1 MIRYVIE
8 MFKFI
13 KKLIN
18 PNFHLKNIQFRDINQ
33 YKRLKTGGRENYFLE
48 SYESYDWHSLRKSI
62 SWGYIP
68 SIVVYKY
75 FNVSTNEFA
84 HHISNGNHRFFILS
98 ENKKDDDYLRVWVD
112 KRMSLKQLKATSTAK
127 NLESKIKKI
136 NDKLKYDYHKRINN
150 SPNKKRIKNN

>member
-8 MFKFI
+8 MFNFI
-13 KKLIN
+13 YKLLHPNYYLKK
-18 PNFHLKNIQFRDINQ
+18 IQFRDINQ

-75 FNVSTNEFA
+75 FNTSTNEFI

-112 KRMSLKQLKATSTAK
+112 KQVSLKHVKSVSTAE
-127 NLESKIKKI
+127 NLEKKVKKL
-136 NDKLKYDYHKRINN
+136 NNKLKEDYYKRISN
-150 SPNKKRIKNN
+150 SPNKNRIKNN